1 VKRIAAVAALIVAM
15 LAVPAAAMAGTS
27 SPGSGSG
34 QPGQYQFCQPNAFH
48 HQHSRHHKHHRKHH
62 RRHHKHHRRHH
73 AAFGNCYFPPPAPS
87 GSCQGASFTFSWGS
101 GLSSLYEISGPA
113 LYTGEQFSYDGN
125 VYTIVLANTVAGS
138 MELDAVNYGP
148 PIFQGT
154 ANLCSG

>member
-1 VKRIAAVAALIVAM
+1 VKRIAAVAALILAM

-34 QPGQYQFCQPNAFH
+34 QPGQYQFCQPNPFH
-48 HQHSRHHKHHRKHH
+48 NYRHHHRHHHRHHKRHHRHH
-62 RRHHKHHRRHH
+62 RHHRYNRP
-73 AAFGNCYFPPPAPS
+73 GSCNFPPPLPS
-87 GSCQGASFTFSWGS
+87 ASCHGASFTFSWGS

-113 LYTGEQFSYDGN
+113 LYTGEQFSYNGN
-125 VYTIVLANTVAGS
+125 LYTIVLANTVAGS